1 MSTNTPYLT
10 LRGIPC
16 DLHRHRA
23 ALARRERLDT
33 IIMRYQRRWRVLD
46 ALGRANGHLA
56 ARLAR
61 LTRAW
66 LDARHL
72 ELTA

>member
-1 MSTNTPYLT
+1 MTNTPYLT
-10 LRGIPC
+10 LRGIPV
-16 DLHRHRA
+16 DVHRHRA
-23 ALARRERLDT
+23 ALARRERLDLV
-33 IIMRYQRRWRVLD
+33 ILRYQRRWSIL
-46 ALGRANGHLA
+46 ASFGRSNAHLA

-66 LDARHL
+66 LDARND